1 MEIFKYIKK
10 TSSLEREREKERE
23 QNTPKESD
31 YIGNSAIHTA
41 KSTGASKVM
50 HSSEIFSIASL
61 TLSHKPAI

>member
-10 TSSLEREREKERE
+10 TSSLERESEKERE

-41 KSTGASKVM
+41 KSIGASKMM
-50 HSSEIFSIASL
+50 HFDQI
-61 TLSHKPAI
+61 

>member
-1 MEIFKYIKK
+1 MDKLMEIFKYIKK

-41 KSTGASKVM
+41 KSIGASKMM
-50 HSSEIFSIASL
+50 HFDQI
-61 TLSHKPAI
+61 